1 MATTTISN
9 ISNTV
14 SLQDI
19 KPTTTLSNIKPFNST
34 ASNVALGAVLAI
46 ATLTN
51 TVVISDLKAIP
62 SNFQN
67 VNYAKVITPASVLP
81 FRVSLTNIGLQGYDP
96 ANPPGIGIQV
106 IGFSNYILYHNDI
119 IASWQRYQPPT

>member
-1 MATTTISN
+1 MATTRISN
-9 ISNTV
+9 ISNPV
-14 SLQDI
+14 SIQDI
-19 KPTTTLSNIKPFNST
+19 KPTKTLSNIKPFNST
-34 ASNVALGAVLAI
+34 ASNAALGAVLAI

-51 TVVISDLKAIP
+51 TVTISDLKPIP
-62 SNFQN
+62 SNFQK

-106 IGFSNYILYHNDI
+106 IGFSNYIL
-119 IASWQRYQPPT
+119 

>member
-19 KPTTTLSNIKPFNST
+19 KQTKTLSNIQPFNST
-34 ASNVALGAVLAI
+34 VSNVALGAVLAI

-51 TVVISDLKAIP
+51 TVVVSDLKAIP

-67 VNYAKVITPASVLP
+67 VNYAKVITPVSVLP
-81 FRVSLTNIGLQGYDP
+81 FMVSLTNIGLEGYNP
-96 ANPPGIGIQV
+96 ANPPGIGIQI
-106 IGFSNYILYHNDI
+106 IGFSNYIL
-119 IASWQRYQPPT
+119 

>member
-51 TVVISDLKAIP
+51 TVAVSDLKPIP

-81 FRVSLTNIGLQGYDP
+81 FRVSLTNIGLEGYNP
-96 ANPPGIGIQV
+96 ANPPGIGIQI
-106 IGFSNYILYHNDI
+106 IGFSNYIL
-119 IASWQRYQPPT
+119 

>member
-9 ISNTV
+9 ISNTI

-19 KPTTTLSNIKPFNST
+19 KQTKTLSNIQPFNST
-34 ASNVALGAVLAI
+34 VSNVALGAVLAI

-51 TVVISDLKAIP
+51 TVVVSDLKAIP

-81 FRVSLTNIGLQGYDP
+81 FMVSLTNIGLEGYDP
-96 ANPPGIGIQV
+96 ANPPGIGIQI
-106 IGFSNYILYHNDI
+106 IGFSNYIL
-119 IASWQRYQPPT
+119 

>member
-19 KPTTTLSNIKPFNST
+19 KPTKTLSNIKPFNST

-51 TVVISDLKAIP
+51 TVAVYDLKAIP

-67 VNYAKVITPASVLP
+67 VNYAKVITPTSVLP
-81 FRVSLTNIGLQGYDP
+81 FRLTLTNIGIEGYDP
-96 ANPPGIGIQV
+96 ANPPGIGIQI
-106 IGFSNYILYHNDI
+106 IGFSNYIL
-119 IASWQRYQPPT
+119 

>member
-9 ISNTV
+9 ISNPV

-19 KPTTTLSNIKPFNST
+19 KPTKTLSNIKPFNST

-51 TVVISDLKAIP
+51 TVAISDLKPLP

-67 VNYAKVITPASVLP
+67 VNYAKVIARP
-81 FRVSLTNIGLQGYDP
+81 Q
-96 ANPPGIGIQV
+96 
-106 IGFSNYILYHNDI
+106 IL
-119 IASWQRYQPPT
+119 

>member
-9 ISNTV
+9 ISNTI

-19 KPTTTLSNIKPFNST
+19 KQTKTLSNIKPFNST

-46 ATLTN
+46 TTLTN
-51 TVVISDLKAIP
+51 TVAVSDLKAVP

-81 FRVSLTNIGLQGYDP
+81 YRVSLTNIGLEGYNP
-96 ANPPGIGIQV
+96 ANPPGIGIQI
-106 IGFSNYILYHNDI
+106 IGFSNYIL
-119 IASWQRYQPPT
+119 

>member
-9 ISNTV
+9 ISNLV

-19 KPTTTLSNIKPFNST
+19 KQTKTLSNIKPFNST
-34 ASNVALGAVLAI
+34 ASNVALGTVLAI

-51 TVVISDLKAIP
+51 TVAVSDLKAIP

-81 FRVSLTNIGLQGYDP
+81 FRLTITNIGLEGYNP
-96 ANPPGIGIQV
+96 ANPPGIGIQI
-106 IGFSNYILYHNDI
+106 IGFSNYIL
-119 IASWQRYQPPT
+119 

>member
-19 KPTTTLSNIKPFNST
+19 KPATILSNIKPT
-34 ASNVALGAVLAI
+34 
-46 ATLTN
+46 ATLSNIAFGALIAATTIAN
-51 TVVISDLKAIP
+51 PSTIVDLKPNI
-62 SNFQN
+62 SNLTK
-67 VNYAKVITPASVLP
+67 VDYAKVITPTSVLP

-96 ANPPGIGIQV
+96 ANPPGIGIQI
-106 IGFSNYILYHNDI
+106 IGFSNYIL
-119 IASWQRYQPPT
+119 

>member
-19 KPTTTLSNIKPFNST
+19 KQTKTLSNIQPFNST
-34 ASNVALGAVLAI
+34 VSNVALGAVLAI

-51 TVVISDLKAIP
+51 TVAVSDLKPIP

-67 VNYAKVITPASVLP
+67 VNYAKVITPVSVLP
-81 FRVSLTNIGLQGYDP
+81 FMVSLTNIGLEGYNP
-96 ANPPGIGIQV
+96 ANPPGIGIQI
-106 IGFSNYILYHNDI
+106 IGFSNYIL
-119 IASWQRYQPPT
+119 

>member
-9 ISNTV
+9 ISNTI

-19 KPTTTLSNIKPFNST
+19 KQTKTFSNIQPFNST
-34 ASNVALGAVLAI
+34 VSNVALGAVLAI

-51 TVVISDLKAIP
+51 TVVVSDLKAIP

-81 FRVSLTNIGLQGYDP
+81 FMVSLTNIGLEGYDP
-96 ANPPGIGIQV
+96 ANPPGIGIQI
-106 IGFSNYILYHNDI
+106 IGFSNYIL
-119 IASWQRYQPPT
+119 

>member
-9 ISNTV
+9 ISNTI

-19 KPTTTLSNIKPFNST
+19 KQTKTLSNIKPFNST

-46 ATLTN
+46 STLTN
-51 TVVISDLKAIP
+51 TVAVSDLKAIP

-67 VNYAKVITPASVLP
+67 VSYAKVITPTSFLP
-81 FRVSLTNIGLQGYDP
+81 FRVSLTNIGIEGYNP

-106 IGFSNYILYHNDI
+106 IGFSNYIL
-119 IASWQRYQPPT
+119 

>member
-1 MATTTISN
+1 MAITTISN
-9 ISNTV
+9 ISNPV

-51 TVVISDLKAIP
+51 TVAISDLKPLP

-96 ANPPGIGIQV
+96 ANPPGIGIQI
-106 IGFSNYILYHNDI
+106 IGFSNYIL
-119 IASWQRYQPPT
+119 